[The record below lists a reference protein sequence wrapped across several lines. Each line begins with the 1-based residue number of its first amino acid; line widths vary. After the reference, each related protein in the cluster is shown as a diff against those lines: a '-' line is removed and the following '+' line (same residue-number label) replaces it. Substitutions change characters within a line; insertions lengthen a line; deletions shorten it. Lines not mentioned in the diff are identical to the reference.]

1 VNERSFTKLND
12 IINHWG
18 GKVSNLIPILQDV
31 QKEYRY
37 LPEEVLTYVATA
49 LAIPPASVYGV
60 ATFYAQFSLQPK
72 GKYIIKV
79 CDGTA
84 CHVRGSAEVKCIVR
98 KHLGLAEDASTTD
111 DLSFTVEEVAC
122 LGCCGLAPV
131 MTINDDEVHGQLT
144 PEVLKLVLDDL
155 LKRNAAEE
163 VHGEDA
169 RYPVDKAGPA
179 AQAAG
184 EVPGDICP

>member
-1 VNERSFTKLND
+1 MNERSFAKLND

-18 GKVSNLIPILQDV
+18 CQVSNLIPILQEV

-49 LAIPPASVYGV
+49 LAVPPASVYGV
-60 ATFYAQFSLQPK
+60 ATFYAQFSLEPK

-84 CHVRGSAEVKCIVR
+84 CHVRGSNEVKCIVR
-98 KHLGLAEDASTTD
+98 KHLGLAEGENTTG
-111 DLSFTVEEVAC
+111 DLSFTVEQVAC

-131 MTINDDEVHGQLT
+131 MTVNDDEVHGQLT
-144 PEVLKLVLDDL
+144 PELLKLVLDDL
-155 LKRNAAEE
+155 MKRNAAEE
-163 VHGEDA
+163 VHGKDA
-169 RYPVDKAGPA
+169 RYHVDQTGPA
-179 AQAAG
+179 AIP
-184 EVPGDICP
+184 PG